1 MDEACSLLEM
11 IRLTRI
17 LTVSL
22 SLASVG
28 ACSAFD
34 PKVGGVQGDG
44 TTPAPACTLGAG
56 GYGASY
62 GSPNGQVAQ
71 ADFCTAD
78 GGTLQGDCD
87 VCEAMN
93 CCAQR
98 VACYT
103 DQTCSCADNALDPCT
118 SAVTDASAN
127 AASTLKACF
136 TTFAASN
143 TIASSRYQCLLK
155 SCAAACH
162 IPS

>member
-1 MDEACSLLEM
+1 MLRPRM
-11 IRLTRI
+11 TRLQRI
-17 LTVSL
+17 FTGFL
-22 SLASVG
+22 SVATLG

-34 PKVGGVQGDG
+34 PKVGGVQGNS

-71 ADFCTAD
+71 ADFCTVD
-78 GGTLQGDCD
+78 GGTLGGDCD

-103 DQTCSCADNALDPCT
+103 DQTCSCGDDALDTCT
-118 SAVTDASAN
+118 TAAADASAN
-127 AASTLKACF
+127 TTSSLKACF
-136 TTFAASN
+136 TTFAAVSA
-143 TIASSRYQCLLK
+143 IATSRYQCLQK
-155 SCAAACH
+155 SCATACH